1 MSVWPLRVVSV
12 IVAFL
17 MPGSIIAIAT
27 AMFMGLCA
35 SVFLPVFAVAV
46 YCKRPDPLAAKA
58 SLVVGA
64 LVWFFWA
71 LFVNARYA
79 AVFGVSK
86 ALLGTTGVLGYPWSA
101 IDPLVIA
108 LPLSAITI
116 LILQYARG
124 GCQPETQTA

>member
-1 MSVWPLRVVSV
+1 
-12 IVAFL
+12 

-35 SVFLPVFAVAV
+35 SAFLPVFAVAV

-64 LVWFFWA
+64 LVWFIWA
-71 LFVNARYA
+71 LFVNTRYA
-79 AVFGVSK
+79 AVFGLSK
-86 ALLGTTGVLGYPWSA
+86 ALLGTVGTLGYPWIV
-101 IDPLVIA
+101 IDPIIIA

-116 LILQYARG
+116 LVLQYKRG
-124 GCQPETQTA
+124 GCRSDPQAA